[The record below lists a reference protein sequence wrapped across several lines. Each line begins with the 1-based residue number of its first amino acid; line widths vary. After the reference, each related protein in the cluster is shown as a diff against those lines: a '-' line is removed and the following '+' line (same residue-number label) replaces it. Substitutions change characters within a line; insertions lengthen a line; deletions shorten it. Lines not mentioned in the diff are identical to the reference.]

1 MLSTENTTNA
11 KKIVEG
17 TCDVTRVASQ
27 RKRLTVARV
36 PGKVDDV
43 NTVRVVKNLT
53 MNVVLNIV
61 LYFSRTFV
69 FSVNFAASSKR
80 IRLYDRLE
88 KEQLGYAL
96 TLLTTSGL
104 PHIYL
109 CMYFSL

>member
-43 NTVRVVKNLT
+43 NTVRVVKKSNHECRSEHCAIFFQ
-53 MNVVLNIV
+53 NICV
-61 LYFSRTFV
+61 
-69 FSVNFAASSKR
+69 
-80 IRLYDRLE
+80 
-88 KEQLGYAL
+88 
-96 TLLTTSGL
+96 
-104 PHIYL
+104 
-109 CMYFSL
+109 